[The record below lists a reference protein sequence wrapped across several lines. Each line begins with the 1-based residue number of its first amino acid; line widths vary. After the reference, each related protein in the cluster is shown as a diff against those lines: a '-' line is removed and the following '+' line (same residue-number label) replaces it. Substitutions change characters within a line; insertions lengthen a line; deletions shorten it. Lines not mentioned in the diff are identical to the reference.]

1 MDDTRRRVTK
11 IAREVSKFTARAL
24 RATGVGTAEYD
35 FLHTVRKNPGITQA
49 GVREILSLDK
59 GASARRAA
67 NLEAKGYLVRQSNPN
82 DGRSH
87 LLFAT
92 SKADSLKESK
102 ASVESLYYEWLME
115 NLPPDDLDAFT
126 RILNLLYEK
135 SKQESKAGFPNLS
148 ARLAERRSF
157 DHDKSGAH

>member
-24 RATGVGTAEYD
+24 RSTGVGMAEYD

-59 GASARRAA
+59 GAAARRAA
-67 NLEAKGYLVRQSNPN
+67 NLEAKGYLIRRGNPS
-82 DGRSH
+82 DGRSR

-102 ASVESLYYEWLME
+102 ASVEALYYEWLME
-115 NLPPDDLDAFT
+115 DLSPEDLSVFI

-135 SKQESKAGFPNLS
+135 SKQESKADFPTLS
-148 ARLAERRSF
+148 ARLAERRTSG
-157 DHDKSGAH
+157 HDKNEAN

>member
-11 IAREVSKFTARAL
+11 IAREVSKFTARTL

-35 FLHTVRKNPGITQA
+35 FLHAVRKNPGITQA

-59 GASARRAA
+59 GAAARRAA
-67 NLEAKGYLVRQSNPN
+67 NLESKGYLVRQSNPN
-82 DGRSH
+82 DGRSR

-102 ASVESLYYEWLME
+102 ASVESLYYEWLIE
-115 NLPPDDLDAFT
+115 NLPPEDLNAFT

-135 SKQESKAGFPNLS
+135 SKQESKAGFPTLS
-148 ARLAERRSF
+148 ARLAERRSPG
-157 DHDKSGAH
+157 HDKDEAH